1 MNLFYFY
8 AVIVMCHD
16 FFIFFDFLISQVVS
30 CCLWCRFFSNSQ
42 RRSAQFG
49 INQLLFV
56 VSMLFLCFKLI
67 IFLVISH
74 LQIGVLKFRLV
85 CSSSTII
92 TLLTRFLSQIA
103 IIFLLVLLI
112 KVFTANITNIQNL
125 FRRYDLLILIA
136 ILSLVMLQE
145 SLVVLNLEV
154 QAVSII
160 FIHSYFSHIW
170 KPWSFWDLGLS
181 SSVFGFLCRHRIVP
195 GIVNVSHAH
204 CQFHGAFSSCRMRHG
219 FRW

>member
-1 MNLFYFY
+1 
-8 AVIVMCHD
+8 
-16 FFIFFDFLISQVVS
+16 
-30 CCLWCRFFSNSQ
+30 
-42 RRSAQFG
+42 
-49 INQLLFV
+49 
-56 VSMLFLCFKLI
+56 
-67 IFLVISH
+67 LVISH

-112 KVFTANITNIQNL
+112 KVFTAKITNIQNL

-160 FIHSYFSHIW
+160 FIHSYFSHI
-170 KPWSFWDLGLS
+170 
-181 SSVFGFLCRHRIVP
+181 
-195 GIVNVSHAH
+195 
-204 CQFHGAFSSCRMRHG
+204 
-219 FRW
+219 